1 VEVLR
6 TGGATQLEQLHAQL
20 LGNGRRFFRL
30 VILLSQTPISP
41 FDELRLPFMRVPSLP
56 WRNGNDHLFFHENI
70 ARKKKDK
77 QKEDSFLL
85 HRHDKHR
92 RAHAFY
98 VRRHKPMN
106 AADREYLRVT
116 CSRTMVEESSHS

>member
-1 VEVLR
+1 L
-6 TGGATQLEQLHAQL
+6 A
-20 LGNGRRFFRL
+20 
-30 VILLSQTPISP
+30 
-41 FDELRLPFMRVPSLP
+41 
-56 WRNGNDHLFFHENI
+56 NDHSFFHENI
-70 ARKKKDK
+70 ARKKKEK

-116 CSRTMVEESSHS
+116 CSRTMVVESHRLIVLSVECPADSFTGGVSR